1 MKGKK
6 NMTSNAVL
14 ECKNIWKKI
23 GNHVIIKDI
32 SFSLKEGDILGFI
45 GKNGAGKTT
54 TIKLLLGL
62 QSLTGGTVTMNGYD
76 LKKNFSKAIANVGA
90 IIENP
95 DVYMYLTGYEN
106 LKLSAKL
113 YKIKEERIKEV
124 VKIVG
129 LEKNIHEK
137 VRKYS
142 LGMRQRLGIAMS
154 ILHNPKILI
163 LDEPMNG
170 LDPEG
175 IKDLKE
181 LLIQLSQKE
190 KMAIMISSHILS
202 ELESFCTRIC
212 ILSDGIVIK
221 DEPIEKIKMMTD
233 KITYQIEVNTIS
245 LDKILKDYTIIDD
258 NHIRIITTK
267 DNLNNIIKSLL
278 LNNISIYEI
287 KKELI
292 SLENI
297 FLKLSEAK
305 ND

>member
-62 QSLTGGTVTMNGYD
+62 QSLTGGTVTINGYD

-305 ND
+305 K

>member
-1 MKGKK
+1 
-6 NMTSNAVL
+6 MTSNAVL
-14 ECKNIWKKI
+14 ECKNVWKKI
-23 GNHVIIKDI
+23 GHHVIIKDL
-32 SFSLKEGDILGFI
+32 SFSLREGDILGFI

-54 TIKLLLGL
+54 SIKLLLGL
-62 QSLTGGTVTMNGYD
+62 QSLTGGSVIIEGYD

-90 IIENP
+90 IIETP
-95 DVYMYLTGYEN
+95 DLYMYLTGYEN
-106 LKLSAKL
+106 LKISAKL
-113 YKIKEERIKEV
+113 YKVDEERIKEV

-129 LEKNIHEK
+129 LEKSIHEK

-142 LGMRQRLGIAMS
+142 LGMRQRLGIAIS
-154 ILHNPKILI
+154 ILHKPRILI

-175 IKDLKE
+175 MKDLKE
-181 LLIQLSQKE
+181 LLISLSQKE

-212 ILSDGIVIK
+212 ILSEGTIIK
-221 DEPIEKIKMMTD
+221 DETTEQIKMVTD
-233 KITYQIEVNTIS
+233 KMTYIIELDNIS
-245 LDKILKDYTIIDD
+245 LDKILKDYKIIDN
-258 NHIRIITTK
+258 NHIRIISTK
-267 DNLNNIIKSLL
+267 ENLNNIIKSLI

-292 SLENI
+292 SLEDI
-297 FLKLSEAK
+297 FLKISEAK